1 MWAVLAGF
9 GAGFLVSAV
18 LFVVFTT
25 TARFLGASIE
35 WVGGVTTVGAI
46 ATALSVVYTVGGRI
60 AVTAYAAI
68 VIVERLLALPSLMRL
83 VSRSFPKPRC
93 ARRSPTSSASG
104 RRR

>member
-46 ATALSVVYTVGGRI
+46 ATALSV
-60 AVTAYAAI
+60 A
-68 VIVERLLALPSLMRL
+68 
-83 VSRSFPKPRC
+83 
-93 ARRSPTSSASG
+93 
-104 RRR
+104 